1 MFRHVEAHLIG
12 VMQVRL
18 VDVTDEGQWRG
29 AGESEPM
36 VVKTRIAHLSVDERR
51 GRGKEARSRTA
62 GSARRCLRMTVDATK
77 E

>member
-1 MFRHVEAHLIG
+1 MG
-12 VMQVRL
+12 
-18 VDVTDEGQWRG
+18 GQWRG